1 MSSGSN
7 FWKNFLNW
15 SSVTIG
21 NFDEKE
27 ANDCVRW
34 LSNTESL
41 HTAQAVNHRIKES
54 ALFLPSCFVRWSV
67 SLTNAIASRR
77 TVNHLLEYCHVLTDK
92 QVRRLNAKIA
102 TLEAE
107 YEDLQ
112 YQEARNPPAQHRTSE
127 DDQRPY
133 VRNATD
139 PLEPRAPTPP
149 PKDDKYTGSQPSSP
163 ESPRS
168 TRKMPWFKKK
178 SQTYSLAK
186 GAAGE
191 GGYRRAKRYFGEEYV

>member
-41 HTAQAVNHRIKES
+41 HTAQAVNHRIKE
-54 ALFLPSCFVRWSV
+54 
-67 SLTNAIASRR
+67 I
-77 TVNHLLEYCHVLTDK
+77 NHLLEYCHVLTDK

>member
-1 MSSGSN
+1 MPKSR
-7 FWKNFLNW
+7 LL
-15 SSVTIG
+15 
-21 NFDEKE
+21 
-27 ANDCVRW
+27 CVF
-34 LSNTESL
+34 SFPSL
-41 HTAQAVNHRIKES
+41 HCRLIVLTLMTAQ
-54 ALFLPSCFVRWSV
+54 
-67 SLTNAIASRR
+67 
-77 TVNHLLEYCHVLTDK
+77 
-92 QVRRLNAKIA
+92 
-102 TLEAE
+102 EAE